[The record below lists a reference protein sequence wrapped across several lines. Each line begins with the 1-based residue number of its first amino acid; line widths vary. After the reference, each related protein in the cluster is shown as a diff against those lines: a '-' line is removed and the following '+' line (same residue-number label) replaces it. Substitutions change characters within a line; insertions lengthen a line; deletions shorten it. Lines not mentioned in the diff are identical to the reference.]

1 MLKKKKKF
9 LHLKKYSTENQEILN
24 SLLES
29 AHTLTPRP
37 KKKMVTVGFVAMCV
51 ASLFKMR

>member
-1 MLKKKKKF
+1 MLKKKEIPTPK
-9 LHLKKYSTENQEILN
+9 KKYSTENQEILN

-37 KKKMVTVGFVAMCV
+37 KKEMVTVGFVAMCV